1 MKKITAFLLA
11 LTVMTSAASCSSKSE
26 KKENVQSFTTE
37 KLKVAAYKKENFQ
50 IPTDMSQIYTFM
62 PYNGGNDYL
71 LLGSSSRTPEFWHTN
86 KDFTEFEVV
95 EFSEFDIGKSY
106 GLNNLADGRV
116 VVFVN
121 HADYGDLPP
130 IPLYEYP
137 EGDELEKY
145 NAAAEC
151 KFMIKT
157 FSPDGKLIASV
168 DVEDFGLTAD
178 ISSIINNVY
187 VAEDFVI
194 AVINGSYE
202 MFDYNGK
209 HIGEFA
215 VEDGD
220 FDAIALDGS
229 GKLVCAVTY
238 EENEVEKMKLCN
250 IDAKGKLSE
259 FNNAVYDFD
268 ETVQDMI
275 AGTGEYSLYI
285 RTRSSIYGIRAD
297 NNEIVPLMDITSSG
311 VNSDHTKGYKMM
323 DDGNMAVLYND
334 AAEFKVNL
342 KKFIPRSDEEMAN
355 IKTITVGHMG
365 DYHVENYINKW
376 NDAGNDFMVEQRKYD
391 SDDTGNCDQLSQ
403 DVLSDQLPDI
413 MCFDVFGE
421 IDLRDKD
428 VFEDLYTF
436 MDKEEVYNRDF
447 FIPSVLKSFE
457 QDGKLMSLGNCFSLD
472 LGVIGKTKYLG
483 EPEDWSFEKKLDLM
497 IDPPIE
503 RERWDDSKYGRLSDF
518 VTWTDWADLSKAE
531 CWFSDESFVR
541 FLKYCDEAEI
551 IETEVEEYDESYYQS
566 EEWREEAERMAY
578 LDEIRYREDKEI
590 FEYEYLCTYENYPY
604 MTRGKFGGES
614 LSFVE
619 GATVKCDT
627 PLFICKTSKN
637 KELAW
642 EFIKSRITD
651 DFYRNNSDSFYFFP
665 VTKSGLKI
673 VEEKTR
679 NTDRSWDDADYNGIP
694 SDYVGLAY
702 QIGDENI
709 AIGDITDEDY
719 EAVNELIYNAKPP
732 KKSMPHD
739 SKFYEIAY
747 DEIGRFFHGECT
759 AEECA
764 EHMQDRIS
772 TYLSE
777 QYS

>member
-50 IPTDMSQIYTFM
+50 LPADMSQIYTFM

-187 VAEDFVI
+187 AAEDFVI

-334 AAEFKVNL
+334 ATEFKVNF
-342 KKFIPRSDEEMAN
+342 KKYIPRSDEEMAD
-355 IKTITVGHMG
+355 IKTITVGNMG
-365 DYHVENYINKW
+365 DFFVENYINKW

-391 SDDTGNCDQLSQ
+391 SDSLGKCDQLSQ

-413 MCFDVFGE
+413 LCFDNFGE
-421 IDLRDKD
+421 IDLRKMD
-428 VFEDLYTF
+428 VFEDLYTY

-457 QDGKLMSLGNCFSLD
+457 QDGKLLSLGNSFCLD
-472 LGVIGKTKYLG
+472 MGVVGKTKYLG

-503 RERWDDSKYGRLSDF
+503 RERFTDSKYGRLSDF

-531 CWFSDESFVR
+531 CWFTDESFVR
-541 FLKYCDEAEI
+541 YLEYCDEAEV
-551 IETEVEEYDESYYQS
+551 IEIEFKEYDESYYQS
-566 EEWREEAERMAY
+566 EEWMEEMDRLSY
-578 LDEIRYREDKEI
+578 LESIKFREDKEL
-590 FEYEYLCTYENYPY
+590 FSYESICNYENYVY
-604 MTRGKFGGES
+604 LTRGSFGGEPI
-614 LSFVE
+614 SFVE
-619 GATVKCDT
+619 GATVRCDT

-651 DFYRNNSDSFYFFP
+651 EAYSDTNNYYFFP
-665 VTKSGLKI
+665 VTKSGLKM
-673 VEEKTR
+673 EEERSR